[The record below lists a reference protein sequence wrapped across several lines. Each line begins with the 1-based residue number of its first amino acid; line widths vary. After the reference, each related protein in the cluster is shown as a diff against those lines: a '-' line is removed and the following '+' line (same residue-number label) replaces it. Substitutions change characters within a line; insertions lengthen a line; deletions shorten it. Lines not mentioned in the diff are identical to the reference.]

1 MPTLKKPVTQLND
14 FCPPDAENYN
24 DDGKRSKSNNTIYD
38 QLERKYT
45 KLCQVAKM
53 DAWHDHHTI
62 SDLLKDDIN
71 QFVLRH
77 LPVKVNKGETTA

>member
-1 MPTLKKPVTQLND
+1 
-14 FCPPDAENYN
+14 
-24 DDGKRSKSNNTIYD
+24 
-38 QLERKYT
+38 
-45 KLCQVAKM
+45 M

-77 LPVKVNKGETTA
+77 LPVKVNKGETTAFNCYKSSGSSSSGSSVSAGSAGGDGQPSSEDIFIYRMFLFGSPISS